1 MILSQ
6 SNSCVPPSSTYSSDS
21 ELNNALHVLLDNEK
35 VSQEDTVASAPYIF
49 DPLFPLISLPQ
60 TTDLLPQS
68 TSSNL
73 LSQEVSQSTSMSV
86 DTLQPPTSTAHG
98 TVSNSMP
105 IEDSSTT
112 LSLSNSCVLPSSTYS
127 SDPDLNDALH
137 ALTRCSQENS
147 ETCDGMDPY
156 TFDLFFPV
164 IPLSQ
169 TTDLLPQG
177 TSQFA
182 SKEQG
187 VDTFQPSKS
196 TAHSH
201 HSNLDSL
208 PMFSS
213 NLPSSPALP
222 PSTYSSPKLR
232 SVNSK
237 NTSREKMA
245 FETEWIRSFDLFSLI
260 PLLESVDL
268 LSQGMSQ
275 PVSMER
281 RVQPPTSTAHGT
293 VSDRLPAVPIVESN
307 TTLSQS
313 NSCVPPS
320 STYFSDPELND
331 VQRAFLDDENC
342 GQESRE
348 TSDGMDP
355 YILDLLLRIPLIPLP
370 QTTNLPPQESSQSA
384 SKEQGVDTLQP
395 ISSTAHSQL
404 SSLDGSCTTEKVVS
418 EMEPVFDLF
427 SLIPLPQT
435 TNLPPQESS
444 QSASKEQGAD
454 TLQPVSSTAHSQLS
468 SLDGSCTTEK
478 VVSEM
483 EPVFDLFSLI
493 PLPQT
498 TNLPP
503 QESSQSASKE
513 QGADTL
519 QPISSTAHS
528 QPSSL
533 DGSCTTE
540 KVVSEMEPVFDLFS
554 LIPLPQTTNLLPQ
567 ESSQSAS
574 KEQGADTLQ
583 PISSTAHSQPSS
595 LDGSC
600 TTEKVVSEMEPVFDL
615 FSLIPL
621 PQTTN
626 LPPQESSQSASKEQG
641 VDTLEPIMSTAPPHH
656 LPVDQTTNIQREMG
670 TASPCAQ
677 CSHSSVHED
686 KDNASVYTHTN
697 PDPPHSLEESIQA
710 TSGEQ
715 FMASSF
721 SSASPSTETASQME
735 AESNVEAQDCT
746 NRKGKPKKALSVIQQ
761 KRQRMLNKVSALH
774 YRQRKKERMS
784 DLDVRKEQ
792 LEAENARLKEQ
803 VSVLTTEIA
812 KLKRLSKTQKAKFCP
827 FFLHSICNKIKQL

>member
-1 MILSQ
+1 MTLSQ

-35 VSQEDTVASAPYIF
+35 VSQEDIVASAPHIF

-60 TTDLLPQS
+60 TTDLLPQN

-73 LSQEVSQSTSMSV
+73 ISQEVSQSTFMSV

-98 TVSNSMP
+98 TVLNSMP

-137 ALTRCSQENS
+137 VLTRCSQENS

-187 VDTFQPSKS
+187 VDTLQSISS
-196 TAHSH
+196 TAHSQL
-201 HSNLDSL
+201 SSLDS
-208 PMFSS
+208 SC
-213 NLPSSPALP
+213 
-222 PSTYSSPKLR
+222 T
-232 SVNSK
+232 
-237 NTSREKMA
+237 TEKVLSEM
-245 FETEWIRSFDLFSLI
+245 EPVFDLFS
-260 PLLESVDL
+260 
-268 LSQGMSQ
+268 
-275 PVSMER
+275 
-281 RVQPPTSTAHGT
+281 
-293 VSDRLPAVPIVESN
+293 
-307 TTLSQS
+307 
-313 NSCVPPS
+313 
-320 STYFSDPELND
+320 
-331 VQRAFLDDENC
+331 
-342 GQESRE
+342 
-348 TSDGMDP
+348 
-355 YILDLLLRIPLIPLP
+355 LIPLP
-370 QTTNLPPQESSQSA
+370 QTTNLLPQESSQSA

-444 QSASKEQGAD
+444 QSASKEQGMD
-454 TLQPVSSTAHSQLS
+454 TLQPISSTAHSQLS
-468 SLDGSCTTEK
+468 SLDSSCTTEK

-513 QGADTL
+513 QGVDTL

-528 QPSSL
+528 QLSSL
-533 DGSCTTE
+533 DGLCTTE
-540 KVVSEMEPVFDLFS
+540 KVVSKMEPVFDLFS

-583 PISSTAHSQPSS
+583 PVSSTAHSQPSS
-595 LDGSC
+595 LDCSC

-615 FSLIPL
+615 FSLIPLPQTTDLPPQESSQSASKEQGVDTLQPVSSTAHSQPSSLDSLCTTEKVVSEMEPVFDLFSLIHL

-670 TASPCAQ
+670 TASLCAQ

-686 KDNASVYTHTN
+686 KDNASVYMHTN
-697 PDPPHSLEESIQA
+697 PDPPHSLEKSIQA

-735 AESNVEAQDCT
+735 AESNVEAQDCM

-792 LEAENARLKEQ
+792 LEAENVSLKEQ
-803 VSVLTTEIA
+803 VSVLTAEIA
-812 KLKRLSKTQKAKFCP
+812 KLKRLSKTQKAKLCP
-827 FFLHSICNKIKQL
+827 FFLHSTCNKIKQL